1 MKKPKKITISHYLY
15 KNVKPNKNGYLVYV
29 SVTVNRYTTKLK
41 SSIENRFFDTE
52 TMHKV
57 AFKEIQNEKSELEKT
72 IKAKLLIDNNFTFKQ
87 PKRPIIVNKQKI
99 VNQLENEILR
109 LKRICKNQDKRIK
122 ELEQY
127 NLFATN

>member
-1 MKKPKKITISHYLY
+1 MKPRKITIKHYLY
-15 KNVKPNKNGYLVYV
+15 DKVKPNKQGFLVYV
-29 SVTVNRYTTKLK
+29 QVTVNRFSTKFK
-41 SSIENRFFDTE
+41 SSIENRFFDIE

-57 AFKEIQNEKSELEKT
+57 AFLEIENEKKELEKT

-87 PKRPIIVNKQKI
+87 PKRQIIVNKEKI

-109 LKRICKNQDKRIK
+109 LKRICKKQSERIN

>member
-29 SVTVNRYTTKLK
+29 SVTVNRYTTKIK
-41 SSIENRFFDTE
+41 SSIETRFFDIE
-52 TMHKV
+52 TMHKI
-57 AFKEIQNEKSELEKT
+57 AFKEIQKEKSELEKT
-72 IKAKLLIDNNFTFKQ
+72 IKTKLLIDNNYIFKQ
-87 PKRPIIVNKQKI
+87 PKRPIIINKEKI

-109 LKRICKNQDKRIK
+109 LKRICKKQSERIN

-127 NLFATN
+127 NLF